1 MGSHKGANRELLE
14 VYSNLQTGP
23 LPGPP
28 GSYSSGLSAH
38 KFNQIKQLS
47 LLFQQTST
55 VERRSCVVYAQDNNS
70 LPVWSIFCHQ
80 LTNSYLHQFSTIF
93 GGNCIRLT
101 VSSFDSQANQSN
113 QSSIQR
119 EILMPSPEVIDLT
132 LSDDEI
138 QPDPIRSDQGTSMPT
153 QATNQF
159 RTSSSTPPTSGIN
172 RTRRILPVIQ
182 GTFAAIERAENYLPL
197 QPFFNNTHFGQ
208 TLINCIHNQHRIGIP
223 DEYFV
228 ETCINTYTQNG
239 FVTKEFVKIDEDSHT
254 QDYTIIY
261 IKFQGQT
268 PPFSTHNRDIFER
281 LLPTPFPQV
290 GDILTEEEDS
300 ESEQELIA

>member
-1 MGSHKGANRELLE
+1 
-14 VYSNLQTGP
+14 
-23 LPGPP
+23 
-28 GSYSSGLSAH
+28 
-38 KFNQIKQLS
+38 
-47 LLFQQTST
+47 
-55 VERRSCVVYAQDNNS
+55 
-70 LPVWSIFCHQ
+70 
-80 LTNSYLHQFSTIF
+80 
-93 GGNCIRLT
+93 
-101 VSSFDSQANQSN
+101 
-113 QSSIQR
+113 
-119 EILMPSPEVIDLT
+119 MPSPEVINLT
-132 LSDDEI
+132 LSDDKI
-138 QPDPIRSDQGTSMPT
+138 QPDPIRSDQGTSTPT
-153 QATNQF
+153 RATNQF

-208 TLINCIHNQHRIGIP
+208 TLINCIHNQHRVGIP

-239 FVTKEFVKIDEDSHT
+239 FVTKEFVKIDEDSQT

-261 IKFQGQT
+261 IRFQGQT

-290 GDILTEEEDS
+290 GDISSEEEDS

>member
-1 MGSHKGANRELLE
+1 MQKLC
-14 VYSNLQTGP
+14 
-23 LPGPP
+23 
-28 GSYSSGLSAH
+28 
-38 KFNQIKQLS
+38 
-47 LLFQQTST
+47 
-55 VERRSCVVYAQDNNS
+55 CVRTRQ
-70 LPVWSIFCHQ
+70 
-80 LTNSYLHQFSTIF
+80 QFSASLVHFLSHSPPFLNQFSSIF

-101 VSSFDSQANQSN
+101 VSSLDSQANQSN

-119 EILMPSPEVIDLT
+119 ELLMPSPEVIDLT

-138 QPDPIRSDQGTSMPT
+138 QPDPIRSDQGPSAPT
-153 QATNQF
+153 QATNRF
-159 RTSSSTPPTSGIN
+159 RTSSLATPTSGIN
-172 RTRRILPVIQ
+172 RNQRILPVIQ

-197 QPFFNNTHFGQ
+197 QPFFNNTPFGQ

-228 ETCINTYTQNG
+228 ETCINTSTHNG
-239 FVTKEFVKIDEDSHT
+239 FVTKEFVKIDEDSQT
-254 QDYTIIY
+254 QEYTIIY

-268 PPFSTHNRDIFER
+268 PPFSTHNPDIFER

-290 GDILTEEEDS
+290 GDILSEEEDS